1 MRKRGERNVGLPG
14 RLSKGAGTH
23 LASWL
28 QLVSNIS
35 DDEAEKWISAK
46 RHERTAEVLKRVQ
59 ESHGKK
65 LGHSSKI
72 VDAAFSGQLLAT
84 KDKSSMR
91 LWRARDGNLLRV
103 VTACTGKSVTF
114 SPTGQ
119 NIVTGTIGSKLKIWG
134 PAGGSAVGC
143 GNTKI
148 TAGKA

>member
-59 ESHGKK
+59 ESHGKNLVTRVK
-65 LGHSSKI
+65 LLM
-72 VDAAFSGQLLAT
+72 LL
-84 KDKSSMR
+84 S
-91 LWRARDGNLLRV
+91 V
-103 VTACTGKSVTF
+103 VNFWPRRIKVR
-114 SPTGQ
+114 
-119 NIVTGTIGSKLKIWG
+119 
-134 PAGGSAVGC
+134 
-143 GNTKI
+143 
-148 TAGKA
+148 